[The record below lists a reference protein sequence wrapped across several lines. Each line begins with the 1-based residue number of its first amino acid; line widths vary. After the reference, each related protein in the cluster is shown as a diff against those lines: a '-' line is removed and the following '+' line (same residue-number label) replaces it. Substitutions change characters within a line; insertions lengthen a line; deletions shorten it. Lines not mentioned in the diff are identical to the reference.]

1 MTATITTTTPIGSY
15 GATMSTTGIVPSY
28 SNVTI
33 ASGTSGQYMYSN
45 GTNPVWASPNTITT
59 GAYSNNTL
67 SVKGD
72 ADFEGDVKIKGKSIV
87 DLINN
92 IEQRL
97 AILHPNEKLEEK
109 WEDLKKLGDMY
120 RQLEQEIIEKE
131 KMWAILKK

>member
-15 GATMSTTGIVPSY
+15 GAIINTNGAVPSY
-28 SNVTI
+28 GNVTI
-33 ASGTSGQYMYSN
+33 ASGTSGQYMYGN
-45 GTNPVWASPNTITT
+45 GTNSVWTSPNTVSI
-59 GAYSNNTL
+59 GPVNNQL
-67 SVKGD
+67 HVRGD

-87 DLINN
+87 NLINN

-120 RQLEQEIIEKE
+120 RQLEQEILEKE